1 MYIQFNDDWRKE
13 VSKFSIELLKTLFPD
28 KETDFQKYETKN
40 ELIAQLRLQLI
51 VKQFNDTW
59 CVKCQ
64 VFWRPFIGAE
74 SEIMT
79 IRQKAF
85 ISPSNQAVA
94 FFEERSVYCCIEP
107 DFIDRD
113 GYSYQFTLDDE
124 LELKKWQQ

>member
-1 MYIQFNDDWRKE
+1 
-13 VSKFSIELLKTLFPD
+13 
-28 KETDFQKYETKN
+28 
-40 ELIAQLRLQLI
+40 
-51 VKQFNDTW
+51 
-59 CVKCQ
+59 VKCQ

-94 FFEERSVYCCIEP
+94 FFEERAGYCCIEP
-107 DFIDRD
+107 EFIDRD

-124 LELKKWQQ
+124 LERKKWQQ